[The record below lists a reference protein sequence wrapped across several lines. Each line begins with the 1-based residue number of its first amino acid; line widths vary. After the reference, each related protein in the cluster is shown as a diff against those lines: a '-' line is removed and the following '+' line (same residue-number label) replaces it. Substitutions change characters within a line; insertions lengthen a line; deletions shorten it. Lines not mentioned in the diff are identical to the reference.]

1 MLSIFSGLLGIASS
15 SLPNILGFFQ
25 AKADQKHELE
35 MMKQQK
41 EREMQMAAA
50 GFQSQEKIAAI
61 EYESTLAETY
71 TREREALYEH
81 DKTMVENSSGFIRNL
96 NASVRPIIAFTFVFE
111 LVAINFIGLWWAI
124 HTNVDFMIALKEVFG
139 ADEMAILSSIIGFY
153 FGSRQ
158 WEKHNESK

>member
-1 MLSIFSGLLGIASS
+1 MLSILSGLLGIASS

-41 EREMQMAAA
+41 ERDLAMATA
-50 GFQSQEKIAAI
+50 GFQAQEKIAAI

-71 TREREALYEH
+71 TQERQALYEH
-81 DKTMVENSSGFIRNL
+81 DKVMVENASGFIRNL

-158 WEKHNESK
+158 WEKHREGK

>member
-41 EREMQMAAA
+41 ERDLAMATA
-50 GFQSQEKIAAI
+50 GFQAQEKIAAI

-81 DKTMVENSSGFIRNL
+81 DKTMVESAGPFMRNL

-124 HTNVDFMIALKEVFG
+124 TTGVDFMLALKEIFG
-139 ADEMAILSSIIGFY
+139 TDEMAILSSIIGFY

-158 WEKHNESK
+158 WEKHNEGK

>member
-25 AKADQKHELE
+25 AKADQKHELS
-35 MMKQQK
+35 MAKMQT
-41 EREMQMAAA
+41 ERELAMAQA
-50 GFQSQEKIAAI
+50 GFASQEKIAAI

-81 DKTMVENSSGFIRNL
+81 DKTLVESAGPFIRNL
-96 NASVRPIIAFTFVFE
+96 NASVRPVIAFTFVFE

-139 ADEMAILSSIIGFY
+139 SDEMEILSSIIGFY
-153 FGSRQ
+153 FGARQ

>member
-41 EREMQMAAA
+41 ERDLAMAAA
-50 GFQSQEKIAAI
+50 GFQAQEKIAAI
-61 EYESTLAETY
+61 EYESTLAETF
-71 TREREALYEH
+71 TREREALYDH
-81 DKTMVENSSGFIRNL
+81 DKTLVEGAGPFIRNL

-124 HTNVDFMIALKEVFG
+124 TTGVDFMVALKEVFG
-139 ADEMAILSSIIGFY
+139 AEEMAILSSIIGFF
-153 FGSRQ
+153 FGARQ
-158 WEKHNESK
+158 WEKHNK

>member
-25 AKADQKHELE
+25 AKADQKHELS
-35 MMKQQK
+35 MAKMQT
-41 EREMQMAAA
+41 ERELAMAQA
-50 GFQSQEKIAAI
+50 GFASQEKIAAI

-71 TREREALYEH
+71 TREREALYDH
-81 DKTMVENSSGFIRNL
+81 DKVMVENASGFIRNL

-124 HTNVDFMIALKEVFG
+124 HTKVDFMIALKEVFG
-139 ADEMAILSSIIGFY
+139 SDEMAILSSIIGFY